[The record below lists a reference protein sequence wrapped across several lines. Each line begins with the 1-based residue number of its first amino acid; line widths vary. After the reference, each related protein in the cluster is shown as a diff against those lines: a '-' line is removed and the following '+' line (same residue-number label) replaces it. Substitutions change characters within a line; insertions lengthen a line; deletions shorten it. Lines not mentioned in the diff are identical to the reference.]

1 MKNMDQ
7 LKREISDGLTKLC
20 YGNIYKEYYTYRN
33 EILSR
38 DILKGNEDELLET
51 AEKDFKEIEKKI
63 EDFKEFLFYEI

>member
-1 MKNMDQ
+1 MKSMDQ
-7 LKREISDGLTKLC
+7 LKRSISDNLTKLC

-38 DILKGNEDELLET
+38 SVLKGDEEELLLE

>member
-1 MKNMDQ
+1 MKNMEQ
-7 LKREISDGLTKLC
+7 LKRSISDDLTKLC

-38 DILKGNEDELLET
+38 DILKGNEDELLQA

>member
-1 MKNMDQ
+1 MKNMEQ
-7 LKREISDGLTKLC
+7 LKRSISDDLTKLC

-38 DILKGNEDELLET
+38 DVLKGNEDELLQT

>member
-1 MKNMDQ
+1 MKNMEQ
-7 LKREISDGLTKLC
+7 LKRSISDDLTKLC

-38 DILKGNEDELLET
+38 DTLKGNEDELLET

>member
-1 MKNMDQ
+1 MKNMEQ
-7 LKREISDGLTKLC
+7 LKRSISDDLTKLC

>member
-7 LKREISDGLTKLC
+7 LKRSISDDLTKLC

-38 DILKGNEDELLET
+38 DILKGNEDELLQA